1 MKLTS
6 RTAGYNI
13 IKGGKVYTHLTLV
26 SVSSRRA
33 PGRGAKAKL
42 ELVVNRK

>member
-13 IKGGKVYTHLTLV
+13 SKDGKVYTHLTLV
-26 SVSSRRA
+26 NYSKRLKPKTGTR
-33 PGRGAKAKL
+33 AKL